1 MEIILLE
8 TLNKLGKAGEIVN
21 VKDGYATNYLIPMKK
36 ALFANKKNREDL
48 ASKMS
53 IINKNNEIKTE
64 EAKTTQSKIDGQ
76 IIKISMEANDEGKLY
91 GNVNQK
97 QIVDAIYND
106 YSLELNADNLAI
118 GQINVLGEHDIHVR
132 LYDEITAH
140 LKVEIVK
147 KT

>member
-106 YSLELNADNLAI
+106 YCVNYYLP
-118 GQINVLGEHDIHVR
+118 
-132 LYDEITAH
+132 
-140 LKVEIVK
+140 K
-147 KT
+147 